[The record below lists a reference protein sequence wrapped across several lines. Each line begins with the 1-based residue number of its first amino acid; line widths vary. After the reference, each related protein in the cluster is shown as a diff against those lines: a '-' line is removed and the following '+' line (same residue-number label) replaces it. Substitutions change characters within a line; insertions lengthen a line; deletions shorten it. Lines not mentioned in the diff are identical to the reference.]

1 MFVKSTWQV
10 LIWFES
16 VEQPDPSFETTKCSS
31 QTLNFL
37 GKNIE
42 LCHENR
48 KCFICDRSSLVS
60 KRRYWMS
67 PPFTNRSP
75 RFVKQGLSPRFTN
88 LSSQSVKHGLSPRFP
103 GPVQSVF
110 YKFSPRLVKHGL
122 SPRFPGPVRSSQVL
136 SVFYNM
142 PSCAGKFIFRK
153 MFSLFYII
161 SCNKCQKQSI
171 FIKYFMTWT
180 VCAFESRFK
189 IVYFLWYTQYV

>member
-1 MFVKSTWQV
+1 
-10 LIWFES
+10 
-16 VEQPDPSFETTKCSS
+16 
-31 QTLNFL
+31 
-37 GKNIE
+37 
-42 LCHENR
+42 
-48 KCFICDRSSLVS
+48 
-60 KRRYWMS
+60 MS

-75 RFVKQGLSPRFTN
+75 RFVKHRLSPRFTNLSSRSVKHGLSPRFTN
-88 LSSQSVKHGLSPRFP
+88 LSSRSVKHGLSPRFP
-103 GPVQSVF
+103 CPVQSVF

-171 FIKYFMTWT
+171 FIKYFMT
-180 VCAFESRFK
+180 
-189 IVYFLWYTQYV
+189 